1 MQDRVADVLAQRA
14 ALDRGAG
21 AGVAISIVL
30 HCALFGGGVYAA
42 LHAEPPQAVKMVS
55 IQFAPMPA
63 LQSPAASKS
72 APRKAAPPKLEE
84 PKPVLQ
90 EPKPAVAD
98 TPPPK
103 PPEKNTAPMSPF
115 GRSSKKGSEAP
126 PATPITSAP
135 SMAGEPG
142 MTPTS
147 TAPAVPVG
155 GSGVTGLEG
164 GNFTDALYIQG
175 MHQTIGNLWTRP
187 QSPPDGTGVTIYF
200 RIARDGKISDARVER
215 SSGNRTFDR
224 AALSAVVSASPL
236 RRLPPSYV
244 GTYLGVQLTFR

>member
-14 ALDRGAG
+14 ALDRGPA
-21 AGVAISIVL
+21 AGVAISIVR

-42 LHAEPPQAVKMVS
+42 MHASPPEAVKMVT
-55 IQFAPMPA
+55 IEFASMPA
-63 LQSPAASKS
+63 VQSPATSKPAARKVE
-72 APRKAAPPKLEE
+72 APKLEDPKPVIQEPAPVVAEAPPPKL
-84 PKPVLQ
+84 
-90 EPKPAVAD
+90 
-98 TPPPK
+98 
-103 PPEKNTAPMSPF
+103 PEKNTAPMSPF
-115 GRSSKKGSEAP
+115 GRSTKKGSEAP
-126 PATPITSAP
+126 AVPITSAP
-135 SMAGEPG
+135 SLAGEPG
-142 MTPTS
+142 MAPTS
-147 TAPAVPVG
+147 TAPAVPIG

-164 GNFTDALYIQG
+164 GNFTDTLYIRG

-200 RIARDGKISDARVER
+200 RIARDGKITDARVER